1 MTDRHWLGR
10 AALITVQALVLQ
22 GLALASPGVERSP
35 GEWVDVPRVIAVGDL
50 HGSYDKAVR
59 LLQGAGLVDEDLHWS
74 GGEQHL
80 VLAGDML
87 DRGTGDRPLMDFM
100 RRLQEESEAAGGRVH
115 ALLGNHEAMN
125 LMRDLRYV
133 NPLSNQDWAEDED
146 SGERK
151 AAWKTY
157 SRARRGRDTK
167 ENLAEAF
174 QEKYPPGYFARLRS
188 FNLDGE
194 YGAWLLGLPAVVK
207 VNNVIYVHGGLTFET
222 ATLGIDEINRQLT
235 DNLRQH
241 LEARKALEQR
251 NVVSPLMSYGEILWV
266 AREGLRNAE
275 QVSPALGKA
284 ARKFVETAESPLI
297 GSGGPLWYRGNSFED
312 ERIEREM
319 LERSLELLGAK
330 AMVVAHSPTPS
341 KKITSRFH
349 GQLYRVDHNIGQS
362 EELQALVVGTE
373 EVMVLV
379 ADTQQTV
386 QPEIELPIGRVVPK
400 GKVVLSEPDQQ
411 QYLRLAEVADWRYLG
426 RGSTRPR
433 LLDLQMDGLLQ
444 RGIFKTVENG
454 ENPSP
459 EMATDRYQ
467 HEVAAYRLDRQLGLN
482 MVPVAVIRDL
492 DGQQGSLQTWVEG
505 AVDLAAAREYNL
517 DLFDAAVISDQLTQ
531 GEIFDAL
538 IGNQD
543 RDLEDILCRVG
554 SHELFLI
561 DHSKAFSSSTEI
573 EWEEDKSVRLDP
585 ELSAALQTLD
595 RESLQ
600 ENLGDLISEG
610 QIEAVLERRDK
621 ILDFVVTADGETAT
635 DTVTAESGT
644 SGTP

>member
-1 MTDRHWLGR
+1 MDRRWIGR
-10 AALITVQALVLQ
+10 VAVVTAQAFVLH
-22 GLALASPGVERSP
+22 GLAVASPGVERSP

-59 LLQGAGLVDEDLHWS
+59 LLQGAELVGEDLHWI

-80 VLAGDML
+80 VVAGDML
-87 DRGTGDRPLMDFM
+87 DRGTRDRPLMDFM

-133 NPLSNQDWAEDED
+133 NPLSNKDWAKDED
-146 SGERK
+146 PGGRK
-151 AAWKTY
+151 AAWKTF
-157 SRARRGRDTK
+157 ARVNRGRDSK
-167 ENLAEAF
+167 ANLAEAF
-174 QEKYPPGYFARLRS
+174 KEKYPPGFFARQES
-188 FNLDGE
+188 FNPEGE

-207 VNNVIYVHGGLTFET
+207 VNDVIYVHGGLNFET

-235 DNLRQH
+235 DSLREQ
-241 LEARKALEQR
+241 LEARQVLEAR
-251 NVVSPLMSYGEILWV
+251 NIVSPLMSYGEILWV
-266 AREGLRNAE
+266 AREGLRNAGE
-275 QVSPALGKA
+275 ISPALSQA
-284 ARKFVETAESPLI
+284 VSKFIETAESPLV
-297 GSGGPLWYRGNSFED
+297 GGKGPLWYRGNSFED

-362 EELQALVVGTE
+362 EELQALVVGAD

-379 ADTQQTV
+379 ADTQQTL
-386 QPEIELPIGRVVPK
+386 QPETELPIGRVVPNTE
-400 GKVVLSEPDQQ
+400 VVLSEPDQQ
-411 QYLRLAEVADWRYLG
+411 QYLRQAEVTDWRYLG

-433 LLDLQMDGLLQ
+433 LLDLQMDDRTQ
-444 RGIFKTVENG
+444 RGFFKTVENG
-454 ENPSP
+454 EDPSP
-459 EMATDRYQ
+459 GTATDRYQ

-482 MVPVAVIRDL
+482 MVPVTVIREL
-492 DGQQGSLQTWVEG
+492 DGQSGSLQTWVEG
-505 AVDLAAAREYNL
+505 AVDLEAAREYNL
-517 DLFDAAVISDQLTQ
+517 DLFDAAVVSAQLAQ

-543 RDLEDILCRVG
+543 RGLDDILCRVG
-554 SHELFLI
+554 QHDLLLI
-561 DHSKAFSSSTEI
+561 DHSKAFSTSTEI
-573 EWEEDKSVRLDP
+573 GWDVGKSVNIDP
-585 ELSAALQTLD
+585 ELSAALQPLD
-595 RESLQ
+595 RESLR
-600 ENLGDLISEG
+600 ENLGDLISER

-621 ILDFVVTADGETAT
+621 ILDFVVTADGEAAT

>member
-1 MTDRHWLGR
+1 MNRHWLGR
-10 AALITVQALVLQ
+10 AALNIVQAIVLP
-22 GLALASPGVERSP
+22 GLALASPGIERSP
-35 GEWVDVPRVIAVGDL
+35 GEWVDVPQVIAVGDL
-50 HGSYDKAVR
+50 HGSFDKAVR
-59 LLQGAGLVDEDLHWS
+59 ILQGAGLVDADLHWS

-80 VLAGDML
+80 VVAGDML

-133 NPLSNQDWAEDED
+133 NPLSHKDWAEDED
-146 SGERK
+146 PGERK
-151 AAWKTY
+151 AAWKIY
-157 SRARRGRDTK
+157 SRVRKGRDTK

-174 QEKYPPGYFARLRS
+174 QEKYPPGYFARLDG
-188 FNLDGE
+188 FNPDGE
-194 YGAWLLGLPAVVK
+194 YGAWLLGLPAVIK
-207 VNNVIYVHGGLTFET
+207 INNVIYLHGGLTFES
-222 ATLGIDEINRQLT
+222 ATLGIDEINRQLQ

-241 LEARKALEQR
+241 LEAREILEAR
-251 NVVSPLMSYGEILWV
+251 NVVSPLMTYGEILWV
-266 AREGLRNAE
+266 AREGLRNAGE
-275 QVSPALGKA
+275 ISPALSNA
-284 ARKFVETAESPLI
+284 AQKFVETAENPLI
-297 GSGGPLWYRGNSFED
+297 GSKGPLWYRGNSFED

-362 EELQALVVGTE
+362 EELQALVVGDDD
-373 EVMVLV
+373 VMVLV
-379 ADTQQTV
+379 ADTHQTV
-386 QPEIELPIGRVVPK
+386 QPQTELPIGRVSPE
-400 GKVVLSEPDQQ
+400 GRVVLSDPDQQ
-411 QYLRLAEVADWRYLG
+411 QYLRQAAVTDWRYLG

-433 LLDLQMDGLLQ
+433 LLDLQLDDLAQ

-454 ENPSP
+454 GDPSS
-459 EMATDRYQ
+459 EIATDRYQ

-482 MVPVAVIRDL
+482 LVPVAVIRDL
-492 DGQQGSLQTWVEG
+492 DGQSGSLQTWVES

-517 DLFDAAVISDQLTQ
+517 DLFDAAVVSDRLAQ

-543 RDLEDILCRVG
+543 RDLADILCRVG
-554 SHELFLI
+554 GHELFLI
-561 DHSKAFSSSTEI
+561 DHSKAFSTSTEI
-573 EWEEDKSVRLDP
+573 GWDP
-585 ELSAALQTLD
+585 GKTVAIDPKLSGALRALD
-595 RESLQ
+595 RESLR
-600 ENLGDLISEG
+600 ENLGDLISER

-621 ILDFVVTADGETAT
+621 ILDLVVTADGEAAT
-635 DTVTAESGT
+635 ETVTAESGT